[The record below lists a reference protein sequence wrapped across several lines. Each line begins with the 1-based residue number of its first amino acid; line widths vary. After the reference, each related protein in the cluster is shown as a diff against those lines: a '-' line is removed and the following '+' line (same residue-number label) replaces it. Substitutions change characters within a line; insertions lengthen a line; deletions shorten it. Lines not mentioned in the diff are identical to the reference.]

1 MTRQKPV
8 VVPVLVQEVGKID
21 GSLSRYEYGVG
32 WHGLAAGL
40 ARCGGRFS
48 AGEPRD
54 FEGRQ
59 PDCARPLHRADI
71 PLPQE
76 YRYLKY
82 NTIQYN
88 TPQPL
93 VNPRSTHMVLV
104 QLGSISDSE
113 FSAMLGVLPLFGE
126 G

>member
-1 MTRQKPV
+1 MGIRTRVGRSSGRAKSGLGREVKGSLMTRPKPV

-21 GSLSRYEYGVG
+21 GSLSRYGVG

-71 PLPQE
+71 PLPQDS
-76 YRYLKY
+76 KI
-82 NTIQYN
+82 IQ
-88 TPQPL
+88 L
-93 VNPRSTHMVLV
+93 ARDH
-104 QLGSISDSE
+104 DSNHQ
-113 FSAMLGVLPLFGE
+113 ARAL
-126 G
+126 